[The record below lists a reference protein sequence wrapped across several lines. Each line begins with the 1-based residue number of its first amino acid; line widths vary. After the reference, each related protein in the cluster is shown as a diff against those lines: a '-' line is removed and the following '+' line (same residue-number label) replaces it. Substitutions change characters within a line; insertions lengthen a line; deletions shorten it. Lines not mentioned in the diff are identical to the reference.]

1 MFALSHSSIHL
12 RTARMVL
19 APSNLFCN
27 AKSNNLGAFVHSR
40 SHRTW
45 DWWKIPGVLCC
56 STCSLLPLLP
66 CGVPVVPKTAWS
78 ETVWLK
84 HWPPFVCLGSSIL
97 FLCDLREKDVGV
109 FLLSLLL
116 LRPGIPNLTGRYMVL
131 PAARPPP
138 PPAMQETLGW
148 WVMSSLN

>member
-27 AKSNNLGAFVHSR
+27 AKSNNLGAFLHSR
-40 SHRTW
+40 SHPTW

-56 STCSLLPLLP
+56 STCSLLPFLP
-66 CGVPVVPKTAWS
+66 CGVPVVPKTVWS

-84 HWPPFVCLGSSIL
+84 HWPPFVHLGSSIL
-97 FLCDLREKDVGV
+97 FSVTSEKKMWGS
-109 FLLSLLL
+109 LSLLL

-131 PAARPPP
+131 PATLPRL
-138 PPAMQETLGW
+138 PACCCAGDAGM
-148 WVMSSLN
+148 VSDV